1 MKRLLPLLIILL
13 ILTSCTSFGDLVRS
27 QVDGLPSWVN
37 NPQVRADQYPFVGKG
52 SAQVTYNAR
61 LDAYEHI
68 LEQISAFVGEDIRE
82 EYYRELTTTT
92 RIADFNLSVTAE
104 HLRTEKGLQQV
115 YLLARADREALEGR
129 RTTIYRQA
137 IERQA
142 RIEALIVEADRSYRQ
157 NHDTLTIARYLEAA
171 TIASQGPVLE
181 KKHDPAALIDRA
193 VGYIKALQISFRS
206 PDSQKVTA
214 TVQLRR
220 RRRLISSRVL
230 HAKVQASFTAYT
242 SLGDPFVDTLDFN
255 TATQGSFLFLPYNQ
269 LLLADGAI
277 TFSLDFTEELAKARP
292 YVDEGL
298 LASVEE
304 ALHSVHGTLPYS
316 RVSPLGN
323 RVVLTEIQ
331 EYSIEG
337 ASLAGTTAVQAFVDT
352 MQQSRVGTQII
363 DLGSTDWEDQVEEI
377 ERRYGTRQYVYN
389 GSVGI
394 VAEDQALDV
403 HVTVVVGRIQLH
415 NMESGQMLFDSQDVE
430 AVGSGATREESHTQ
444 ALERFGTIAAS
455 LALASLFTP

>member
-1 MKRLLPLLIILL
+1 MKRLLVLLIILL
-13 ILTSCTSFGDLVRS
+13 ILTSCSSLGDLVRS
-27 QVDGLPSWVN
+27 QVEGLPSWVN

-52 SAQVTYNAR
+52 SAQVNYNAR
-61 LDAYEHI
+61 LNAYEHI

-104 HLRTEKGLQQV
+104 HVRTDRGMQQV
-115 YLLARADREALEGR
+115 YLLARADRQALEGR

-142 RIEALIVEADRSYRQ
+142 QIEALIAEADRSYRQ
-157 NHDTLTIARYLEAA
+157 NHDTVTIARYLEAA

-181 KKHDPAALIDRA
+181 RKHDPAALIERA

-206 PDSQKVTA
+206 LDSQKVTA

-230 HAKVQASFTAYT
+230 HAKVQASFAATT
-242 SLGDPFVDTLDFN
+242 SLGDPYVDTLDFN

-269 LLLADGAI
+269 LLLAEGAI
-277 TFSLDFTEELAKARP
+277 TFSLDFAQELAKARP
-292 YVDEGL
+292 YVDESL
-298 LASVEE
+298 LENVED
-304 ALHSVHGTLPYS
+304 ALRSVHGTLPYS
-316 RVSPLGN
+316 RVSPLGS
-323 RVVLTEIQ
+323 RTVLAEIQ

-337 ASLAGTTAVQAFVDT
+337 APLAGTVAVHAFSDT
-352 MQQSRVGTQII
+352 LQRSRVEARII
-363 DLGSTDWEDQVEEI
+363 DLGATDWEDQAEEI
-377 ERRYGTRQYVYN
+377 LRRFGSRQYVYN

-394 VAEDQALDV
+394 VAEDRAMDMY
-403 HVTVVVGRIQLH
+403 VTVVVGRIQLH
-415 NMESGQMLFDSQDVE
+415 NMENEQVLFDTQDVE
-430 AVGSGATREESHTQ
+430 AVGGGATREESHAQ